1 MTEEEMLEA
10 MIADSKKVNKRYKDK
25 WGGKIDKKFLE
36 PTPQPK
42 PEPETTA
49 APPKSSGWRKISQDQ
64 IEDILYFQSKGWCVT
79 STAIF
84 LGLSKSTVQKYREK
98 QS

>member
-1 MTEEEMLEA
+1 MTEEQMLEA
-10 MIADSKKVNKRYKDK
+10 MLADSRKVNKRYKDK

-36 PTPQPK
+36 PEPTPE

-49 APPKSSGWRKISQDQ
+49 VPPKGKGWRKISQDQ

-84 LGLSKSTVQKYREK
+84 LGLSKSTVQKYRER
-98 QS
+98 QD